1 MQPKNLQVF
10 LTKSQELIKEIDEI
24 TTTLATDYKLL
35 ALRKNAFRQKC
46 GQFIKISFNE
56 TEWFEKFTTDIFETT
71 NIDYTLERLPNKV
84 FIEQEL
90 KQFELAKVLLSDW
103 IDTCKF
109 IDSVICD
116 LPTGVDEQGLFF
128 KGQYYDAIFKLSEI
142 IKRAT
147 TEIKIVD
154 NYINEDLIN
163 FLLKDNIGKI
173 KIITSNKNSK
183 TIQNLKL
190 LLNSID
196 AQYQNV
202 EIRENNNFHDRFI
215 IIDNNQAYHFGASL
229 KDLGSKTF
237 MFSNLNEPDLLA
249 TINSK
254 FDNEWNTSNVI
265 FP

>member
-10 LTKSQELIKEIDEI
+10 LTKSEELIKEIDEI
-24 TTTLATDYKLL
+24 TATLATDYKAL

-56 TEWFEKFTTDIFETT
+56 TEWFEKFTTDVFETT
-71 NIDYTLERLPNKV
+71 SIDYTLEHLPNSV
-84 FIEQEL
+84 FIDQEL
-90 KQFELAKVLLSDW
+90 KQFECAKVLLTDW
-103 IDTCKF
+103 INTCKF

-128 KGQYYDAIFKLSEI
+128 KGQYYDAVFKLLEI

-154 NYINEDLIN
+154 NYINENLIN
-163 FLLKDNIGKI
+163 FLLKDNVGKI
-173 KIITSNKNSK
+173 KIITSDKNTK
-183 TIQNLKL
+183 VIQSLKL
-190 LLNSID
+190 LLNSAN
-196 AQYQNV
+196 AQYQNI
-202 EIRENNNFHDRFI
+202 EIRESNNFHDRFI
-215 IIDNNQAYHFGASL
+215 IIDNRQAYHFGASL

-237 MFSNLNEPDLLA
+237 MFSNMSEPEILT
-249 TINSK
+249 TINNK
-254 FDNEWNTSNVI
+254 FDTEWNTSNAV